1 MGTHKKLLKTGKT
14 LKRDSAA
21 LDSKETAPSLLDK
34 AKAKTSRKDSRNSL
48 KLKLIDI
55 YLETKKYLEEFSI
68 LEPFSYFE

>member
-1 MGTHKKLLKTGKT
+1 MGTHKKLLITGKT
-14 LKRDSAA
+14 LKRDNAA
-21 LDSKETAPSLLDK
+21 PDLKGIAPSLLDK
-34 AKAKTSRKDSRNSL
+34 AKAKISRKGSRNSL